1 MSINMAYDRIDTND
15 GAAQAA
21 DAGLRWVNDSEPGWH
36 LDADRAAR
44 DAAGRRVRAD
54 AQARVKALAIPPAWT
69 DVWICADPHGH
80 IQATGRDARGRKQYR
95 YHDQWQAHRGAVKFD
110 QLLAFAQAL
119 PRLRRRVQRVLDDAA
134 RARTP
139 PGRDAVVATLVRLLD
154 ATQLRIG
161 NDAYARENR
170 SYGLSTL
177 RTRHARLQGG
187 NLTLSFVGKG
197 GVRQQAALADRR
209 VARIVRRCMDLP
221 GQELFQYV
229 DEGGRPHAVTS
240 TDVNA
245 WLAEAAGPGITAKVF
260 RTWHGSVC
268 ALERL
273 LQACRPG
280 AERCGIQDVLKA
292 TAQRLGNTPA
302 VCRKSYIHP
311 DVLALV
317 SRLGD
322 EATRS
327 ELVAECW
334 ASSPPQRTGLSAA
347 EGRLQAL
354 LRRGRVAAR
363 QRPGAPAAARKSDPH
378 APRRTAHGARRQPPA
393 SAAVR
398 PPP

>member
-1 MSINMAYDRIDTND
+1 MGKERIEQND
-15 GAAQAA
+15 AAAQAA
-21 DAGLRWVNDSEPGWH
+21 DAGLRWVNDSGPGWH
-36 LDADRAAR
+36 YTAGRAVQ
-44 DAAGRRVRAD
+44 DAAGKRVRD
-54 AQARVKALAIPPAWT
+54 AGQLQRVSALAIPPAWT
-69 DVWICADPHGH
+69 DVWICPDAHGH

-95 YHDQWQAHRGAVKFD
+95 YHAQWQAHRGSVKFD

-139 PGRDAVVATLVRLLD
+139 PGRDAVIATLVRLLD

-161 NDAYARENR
+161 NDTYARSNR

-177 RTRHARLQGG
+177 RNRHARLQGG
-187 NLTLSFVGKG
+187 KLVLSFIGKG
-197 GVRQQAALADRR
+197 GIPQQGTLSDRR

-229 DEGGRPHAVTS
+229 GEDGQPHAITS

-273 LQACRPG
+273 LQACRAG
-280 AERCGIQDVLKA
+280 AERCGVQDVLKA
-292 TAQRLGNTPA
+292 TARRLGNTPA

-317 SRLGD
+317 GRLGD
-322 EATRS
+322 EAGRTQ
-327 ELVAECW
+327 LAAERW
-334 ASSPPQRTGLSAA
+334 ASSPARRAGLSAA
-347 EGRLQAL
+347 EQRLQAL
-354 LRRGRVAAR
+354 LRRAGR
-363 QRPGAPAAARKSDPH
+363 
-378 APRRTAHGARRQPPA
+378 PR
-393 SAAVR
+393 
-398 PPP
+398 